1 MQFATLFLV
10 HNPGKR
16 AHPQNEIRPTQKDT
30 NFGNAMF
37 LRYLRPEKHQKSCP
51 ERHEF
56 WKHHVSSLPEARE
69 MPKILPRKTRIL
81 ATPKF
86 FATLSQK
93 ITKSNSE
100 RHKFCTKTAL
110 IDPSKNS
117 RERIQFSRISHIT
130 LNALINPNHTNQT
143 TTWEHLVACFLNCR
157 PIVMHFDS
165 STLVQDAVLNCYKKP
180 AHYYYHFSD
189 FSEDQLHLV

>member
-1 MQFATLFLV
+1 M
-10 HNPGKR
+10 
-16 AHPQNEIRPTQKDT
+16 

-37 LRYLRPEKHQKSCP
+37 LCYLRLEKCQKSDP
-51 ERHEF
+51 VRHEF
-56 WKHHVSSLPEARE
+56 WKRHVSSLPEARK
-69 MPKILPRKTRIL
+69 MPKILPRKTRNL

-86 FATLSQK
+86 FATLSQG
-93 ITKSNSE
+93 IAKSN
-100 RHKFCTKTAL
+100 HKKTQISHQTAL
-110 IDPSKNS
+110 IDPSKNAKES
-117 RERIQFSRISHIT
+117 IQFSRISHIT

-143 TTWEHLVACFLNCR
+143 TNWKHLLACFLNCR
-157 PIVMHFDS
+157 PIVTHSDS

>member
-1 MQFATLFLV
+1 MQFATLFPV

-16 AHPQNEIRPTQKDT
+16 AHPQNKICPTQKDT
-30 NFGNAMF
+30 NFRNTMF
-37 LRYLRPEKHQKSCP
+37 LYYLRPEKCQKSYP

-56 WKHHVSSLPEARE
+56 WKRHISLLPEARE
-69 MPKILPRKTRIL
+69 MPKILPRKTRIST
-81 ATPKF
+81 TPKF
-86 FATLSQK
+86 FATLSQRIAK
-93 ITKSNSE
+93 TNRKKTRIL
-100 RHKFCTKTAL
+100 HKTAL
-110 IDPSKNS
+110 IDSSKNAKES
-117 RERIQFSRISHIT
+117 IQFSRISHIT
-130 LNALINPNHTNQT
+130 SNALINPSHTNQT

-157 PIVMHFDS
+157 PIVTHSDI